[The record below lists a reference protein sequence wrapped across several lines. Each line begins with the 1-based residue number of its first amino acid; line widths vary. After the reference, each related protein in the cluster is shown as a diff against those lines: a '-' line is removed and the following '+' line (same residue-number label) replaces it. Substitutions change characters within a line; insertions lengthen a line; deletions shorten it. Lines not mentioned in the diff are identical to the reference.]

1 MPKDHHKTSSNY
13 RKPPVKDQ
21 FKKGRSGN
29 PAGRPRKKSAGIGIA
44 DRFSTMALDEATRLI
59 TVREGDK
66 VSEIPALQALFRT
79 MFRAAAQG
87 DTKAARQLL
96 EVIARA
102 ESGRVAVA
110 VGVLERA
117 FEYKERHLPLFEK
130 NEREGLEPPD
140 IHPHPDDVIIDEATG
155 EVRIDGPK
163 TREEAGK
170 HKEMR
175 EMALEFMPRFLEVE
189 AALKKDPSNGALRQ
203 EFRELIEPLK
213 ELDEF
218 LAADMSRNLRHKVL
232 QLMRRTLER
241 KPAEPKPPEPKD
253 DTADDDL

>member
-1 MPKDHHKTSSNY
+1 
-13 RKPPVKDQ
+13 
-21 FKKGRSGN
+21 
-29 PAGRPRKKSAGIGIA
+29 
-44 DRFSTMALDEATRLI
+44 
-59 TVREGDK
+59 
-66 VSEIPALQALFRT
+66 

-87 DTKAARQLL
+87 DSKAARQLL
-96 EVIARA
+96 EVMARA

-110 VGVLERA
+110 MGFLERA
-117 FEYKERHLPLFEK
+117 YEYKEKHLPLFEK
-130 NEREGLEPPD
+130 NEREGLEPPE
-140 IHPHPDDVIIDEATG
+140 IYPHPDDVLIDKATG

-175 EMALEFMPRFLEVE
+175 EAALESMVRFLEVD
-189 AALKKDPSNGALRQ
+189 AALQKDPSNRALRQ
-203 EFRELIEPLK
+203 ENRELIELLK

-232 QLMRRTLER
+232 QLVRRTHER

-253 DTADDDL
+253 DIADDDV

>member
-1 MPKDHHKTSSNY
+1 
-13 RKPPVKDQ
+13 
-21 FKKGRSGN
+21 
-29 PAGRPRKKSAGIGIA
+29 
-44 DRFSTMALDEATRLI
+44 
-59 TVREGDK
+59 
-66 VSEIPALQALFRT
+66 

-87 DTKAARQLL
+87 DTRAARQLL

-110 VGVLERA
+110 KEFLENA
-117 FEYKERHLPLFEK
+117 SEYKKRYLPLFEK

-140 IHPHPDDVIIDEATG
+140 IYPHPDDILIDAAGAVT
-155 EVRIDGPK
+155 IDGPQ

-175 EMALEFMPRFLEVE
+175 EAALELTQCLLEVE
-189 AALKKDPSNGALRQ
+189 AALKKDPSNRALRQ
-203 EFRELIEPLK
+203 EFRELEEQLK
-213 ELDEF
+213 ELDGF

-232 QLMRRTLER
+232 RLMRRTHER

-253 DTADDDL
+253 DIADDDV

>member
-1 MPKDHHKTSSNY
+1 MPKDRRRTSSKY
-13 RKPPVKDQ
+13 RKPPVEYQ
-21 FKKGRSGN
+21 FKKGKSGN
-29 PAGRPRKKSAGIGIA
+29 PEGRPRKKSGGIGIA
-44 DRFSTMALDEATRLI
+44 DRFSTMALEEATRSI

-87 DTKAARQLL
+87 DSKAARQLL

-102 ESGRVAVA
+102 ERGRVAVA
-110 VGVLERA
+110 TGLLKHA
-117 FEYKERHLPLFEK
+117 FEYKEKHLPLFEK

-140 IHPHPDDVIIDEATG
+140 IYPHPDDILIDEAGKVT
-155 EVRIDGPK
+155 INGPK

-175 EMALEFMPRFLEVE
+175 DGAIELMPRFLEVE
-189 AALKKDPSNGALRQ
+189 AALQKDPSNRALLQ
-203 EFRELIEPLK
+203 EFRDLKELLK

-218 LAADMSRNLRHKVL
+218 LAADISRNVRHKAL
-232 QLMRRTLER
+232 RLMRRTHER

-253 DTADDDL
+253 DIADDDV